1 MSVRCPL
8 ERGVPAGSSCLRG
21 ARVRE
26 CVCVRERV
34 CVRELVGLTLILS
47 IRALFR
53 F

>member
-1 MSVRCPL
+1 MLEGCPCPGAWVCVR
-8 ERGVPAGSSCLRG
+8 
-21 ARVRE
+21 ARA
-26 CVCVRERV
+26 CVRERV

>member
-26 CVCVRERV
+26 CVCVRE
-34 CVRELVGLTLILS
+34 LVGLTLILS